1 LLVVSTLAS
10 TGLISSTKANGI
22 PLVPERLPIKQ
33 AYIRSNGD
41 VDPSTLPIERSGNV
55 YILKDNI
62 LNYSITIE
70 KNNVVIDGNGSL
82 LEIPAYGETDKNQLV
97 KGANPLIQISN
108 KSNIIIKNI
117 VFDKYSTGIYIRNFF
132 KYHNYSKYNKQRKHW
147 YLHVTE
153 CQLQCR
159 RQ

>member
-1 LLVVSTLAS
+1 MLVVSTLAS

-82 LEIPAYGETDKNQLV
+82 LEIPAYGETDKN
-97 KGANPLIQISN
+97 
-108 KSNIIIKNI
+108 
-117 VFDKYSTGIYIRNFF
+117 
-132 KYHNYSKYNKQRKHW
+132 
-147 YLHVTE
+147 
-153 CQLQCR
+153 
-159 RQ
+159 